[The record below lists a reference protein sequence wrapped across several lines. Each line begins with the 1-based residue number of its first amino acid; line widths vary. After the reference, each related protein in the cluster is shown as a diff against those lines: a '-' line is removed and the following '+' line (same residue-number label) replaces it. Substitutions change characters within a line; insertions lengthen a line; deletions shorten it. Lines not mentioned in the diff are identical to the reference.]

1 LKRRKGFTLIELMV
15 VIVIL
20 GLLAGLVIP
29 RLVGRGEEAKVEI
42 ARMQIKEIETALE
55 LYKLDN
61 GFYPTT
67 EQGLE
72 ALVKKP
78 SSEPIP
84 PKWRE
89 GGYLKK
95 VPLDPWGRPYV
106 YLCPGEHNPDS
117 YDLFS
122 YGADGKEGG
131 EGVNADITNW

>member
-1 LKRRKGFTLIELMV
+1 MKKRKAFTLIELMI

-29 RLVGRGEEAKVEI
+29 KLIGRGEEAKVEI
-42 ARMQIKEIETALE
+42 AKMQMKEIETALE

-72 ALVKKP
+72 ALVEKP
-78 SSEPIP
+78 DTEPIP

-89 GGYLKK
+89 GGYMKK

-106 YLCPGEHNPDS
+106 YICPGEHNQDS

-122 YGADGKEGG
+122 YGADGKPGG